1 MKLVW
6 QSKKNMLYNLY
17 KDNIVG
23 NMQNFAQ
30 KYKKLIKMT
39 LLSEIYKAS
48 LYKICANLVF
58 I

>member
-1 MKLVW
+1 
-6 QSKKNMLYNLY
+6 MLYNLY

-39 LLSEIYKAS
+39 LLSEIYKAC